1 MTKEE
6 YLQLAADRWPE
17 LEALEAKGDFY
28 AYEKRFAEIMKE
40 LELAVLQAHIGK
52 VPENYRKKSQSQ
64 RPSAKSK

>member
-6 YLQLAADRWPE
+6 YLQLAAERWPE

-28 AYEKRFAEIMKE
+28 TYERRFAEIMKE

-52 VPENYRKKSQSQ
+52 VPQNHRKKSPS
-64 RPSAKSK
+64 RPRSAK